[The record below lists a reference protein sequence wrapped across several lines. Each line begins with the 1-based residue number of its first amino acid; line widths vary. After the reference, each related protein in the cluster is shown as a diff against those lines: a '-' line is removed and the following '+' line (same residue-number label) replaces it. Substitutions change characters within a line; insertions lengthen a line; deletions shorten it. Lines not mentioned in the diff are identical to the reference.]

1 MQCAARFDGGE
12 RPRNLFA
19 EKQRVRLS
27 IWERAR
33 AHAAAAREEIQER
46 LRRLALSL
54 FGHAPK
60 QGVPRAPIASQDA
73 FRCLSLNHL
82 NLSLA
87 ARPCV
92 GHIGLNG
99 DVAEWLK
106 AAVC

>member
-1 MQCAARFDGGE
+1 VRGAIRLGE
-12 RPRNLFA
+12 RPRNTFA
-19 EKQRVRLS
+19 DKQRVRLS
-27 IWERAR
+27 IWERAQPS
-33 AHAAAAREEIQER
+33 AAAASEAIQQR
-46 LRRLALSL
+46 LRLFALSL
-54 FGHAPK
+54 FGHVSK
-60 QGVPRAPIASQDA
+60 QGVLRASIASRDA
-73 FRCLSLNHL
+73 FRALSLNHL

>member
-1 MQCAARFDGGE
+1 
-12 RPRNLFA
+12 
-19 EKQRVRLS
+19 VRLS
-27 IWERAR
+27 IWERAQPP
-33 AHAAAAREEIQER
+33 AAAASKAIQER
-46 LRRLALSL
+46 LTLFAPSL

-60 QGVPRAPIASQDA
+60 QGVLRASVARQDA
-73 FRCLSLNHL
+73 FRALSLNHL